1 MRLILARI
9 IFNFDFKL
17 APESDGWMENQVIN
31 TLWEKPSLF
40 VTMSARKE
48 K

>member
-9 IFNFDFKL
+9 VYNFDFEL
-17 APESDGWMENQVIN
+17 DPESDGWMENQMIN

-40 VTMSARKE
+40 ITMSARKQG
-48 K
+48 